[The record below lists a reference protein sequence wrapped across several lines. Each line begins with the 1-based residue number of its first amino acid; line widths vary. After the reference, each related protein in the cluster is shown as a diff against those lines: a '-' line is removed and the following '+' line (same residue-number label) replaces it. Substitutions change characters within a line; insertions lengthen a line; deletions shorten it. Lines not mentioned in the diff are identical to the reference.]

1 MVHMNGRVAT
11 ALDLL
16 GERARAHSTHEG
28 LATIDMRMNLSCNPF
43 VRRAVQAAL
52 SSVIPFTLLS
62 AQIPTPSRLTLR
74 EAREAARRAS
84 PEVLAAREALGA
96 AAARE
101 RQARAFPNPTLSY
114 QREETSEGGETNS
127 QNIAS
132 IDQPLEIGGQR
143 GARRAAARLR
153 REAAEARLAA
163 AEAQLDFDVTRAYAL
178 AIAADR
184 RAMLAETATAAFS
197 RARTV
202 SETRLVEGDV
212 SGYANRRIRL
222 EAARYGG
229 LLAEALL
236 ARRAARLALASL
248 IARTADSVQP
258 LDAPLEDSLAGN
270 PLTFTPDSLRS
281 LAARH
286 RADLR
291 AAILEAEASAADAR
305 LISRER
311 VPVPVLTAGLK
322 NEQVVGGG
330 DFKGFVAGLSLPF
343 PLWDRRGG
351 AVDAANA
358 DTRRRVAEA
367 EVVRRRIA
375 REIAEAVDGLRAV
388 DEQLA
393 VLGPQLGAESQRAL
407 RAARVAYSEGEIS
420 LVEWLDAVRAYQ
432 EAEST
437 FASLRAESLIRRAAL
452 DRAVG
457 IPISGEGR

>member
-1 MVHMNGRVAT
+1 MNLTSARTVRGAVVAAFSCVAVPST
-11 ALDLL
+11 LL
-16 GERARAHSTHEG
+16 G
-28 LATIDMRMNLSCNPF
+28 
-43 VRRAVQAAL
+43 
-52 SSVIPFTLLS
+52 
-62 AQIPTPSRLTLR
+62 AQIATPSRLTLR
-74 EAREAARRAS
+74 EAREAAWRAS
-84 PEVLAAREALGA
+84 PEVAGAKEAIAA

-114 QREETSEGGETNS
+114 QREETSNGGGTNS

-132 IDQPLEIGGQR
+132 IDQPLEIAGQR
-143 GARRAAARLR
+143 GARSVAARLR
-153 REAAEARLAA
+153 REAAEARLNA

-178 AIAADR
+178 AVAADR
-184 RAMLAETATAAFS
+184 RAMLAETAATAFS

-212 SGYANRRIRL
+212 SGYAHRRIRL

-248 IARTADSVQP
+248 IAPTADSLQP
-258 LDAPLEDSLAGN
+258 LDAPLEDSLAAN
-270 PLTFTPDSLRS
+270 PVTVTSDSLRS
-281 LAARH
+281 LAPWH

-291 AAILEAEASAADAR
+291 AAMLEAEASAADAR

-311 VPVPVLTAGLK
+311 VPVPVLTAGVK
-322 NEQVVGGG
+322 NEKVVGGG
-330 DFKGFVAGLSLPF
+330 DFKGFIAGISLPF
-343 PLWDRRGG
+343 ALWDRRGG

-358 DTRRRVAEA
+358 ETRRRLAEA
-367 EVVRRRIA
+367 DVVRRRIA

-393 VLGPQLGAESQRAL
+393 ILGPQLGAESQHAL
-407 RAARVAYSEGEIS
+407 RAAQVAYSEGEIS

-457 IPISGEGR
+457 VPISGEGR